1 MTKWIVVA
9 GRQIFRLALFFSF
22 PQSFPLTVQSPQ
34 TIHHARFGAHTK
46 KHCRTTNIA
55 TRTVKRKEK
64 INIYI
69 IVLRHLAVFKCR
81 FVSRIT
87 RDLNRCHAGLENKKR
102 KKSCLTTFAMDGMV
116 VARRGT
122 YSVGVGAGVCVYA
135 SSRFAIECQ
144 IIAAA

>member
-46 KHCRTTNIA
+46 KHYRTTNIA
-55 TRTVKRKEK
+55 TRTVKRREK
-64 INIYI
+64 RNIYI

-87 RDLNRCHAGLENKKR
+87 RDLNRCHAGLEKKNGR
-102 KKSCLTTFAMDGMV
+102 NAVLQRSRWMGWLW
-116 VARRGT
+116 R
-122 YSVGVGAGVCVYA
+122 VGVLTPWELAQVCMCTPRRA
-135 SSRFAIECQ
+135 SRLNAK
-144 IIAAA
+144 